1 MGERRDRITIIY
13 DILTAIS
20 NKNGRIKPTH
30 LLYKSNL
37 SHISMKKYIEELKT
51 KKLIDE
57 ETVKD
62 HLFYK
67 LTDEGIKFL
76 NDYKKIREFTE
87 SFGL

>member
-1 MGERRDRITIIY
+1 MAERRDRITIIY
-13 DILTAIS
+13 DILQAIA
-20 NKNGRIKPTH
+20 NKNSRIKPTH

-37 SHISMKKYIEELKT
+37 SHISMKKYLEELIGKKMIEE
-51 KKLIDE
+51 E
-57 ETVKD
+57 RVKD
-62 HLFYK
+62 KLFYK

>member
-1 MGERRDRITIIY
+1 MAERRDRITIIY
-13 DILTAIS
+13 DILSAIAAKS
-20 NKNGRIKPTH
+20 GRIKPTH

-37 SHISMKKYIEELKT
+37 SHISMKKYIEELKG

-57 ETVKD
+57 EHVKE

>member
-1 MGERRDRITIIY
+1 MVERRDRITIIY
-13 DILTAIS
+13 DILNAIY

-57 ETVKD
+57 ERVKE

-67 LTDEGIKFL
+67 LTDDGIKFL
-76 NDYKKIREFTE
+76 NDYKKIKEFTE

>member
-1 MGERRDRITIIY
+1 MAERRDRITIIY
-13 DILTAIS
+13 DILSAIAA
-20 NKNGRIKPTH
+20 KNGRIKPTH

-37 SHISMKKYIEELKT
+37 SHISMKKYIEELKG

-57 ETVKD
+57 EHVKE
-62 HLFYK
+62 HLYYK

-76 NDYKKIREFTE
+76 NDYKKIKEFTE

>member
-1 MGERRDRITIIY
+1 MAERRDRITIIY
-13 DILTAIS
+13 DILSAIAA
-20 NKNGRIKPTH
+20 KNGRIKPTH

-37 SHISMKKYIEELKT
+37 SHISMKKYIEELKG

-57 ETVKD
+57 EHVKD